1 MKVVNNDEDVLR
13 INLATHQRLSFRG
26 HQTGHLRTN
35 HCFYSICAISSDEN
49 SCESVVEKHIEQLNI
64 YLGHNKTPKWVSF
77 IAQSAIYSCLFWFGL
92 SDTLKVPMAG
102 KRDQTKKRKFDI
114 YDKYREILDM
124 PDLTDKQI
132 DQMRKHV
139 GLFVQA
145 ICEHVWKK
153 KFY

>member
-1 MKVVNNDEDVLR
+1 
-13 INLATHQRLSFRG
+13 
-26 HQTGHLRTN
+26 
-35 HCFYSICAISSDEN
+35 
-49 SCESVVEKHIEQLNI
+49 
-64 YLGHNKTPKWVSF
+64 
-77 IAQSAIYSCLFWFGL
+77 
-92 SDTLKVPMAG
+92 MAG